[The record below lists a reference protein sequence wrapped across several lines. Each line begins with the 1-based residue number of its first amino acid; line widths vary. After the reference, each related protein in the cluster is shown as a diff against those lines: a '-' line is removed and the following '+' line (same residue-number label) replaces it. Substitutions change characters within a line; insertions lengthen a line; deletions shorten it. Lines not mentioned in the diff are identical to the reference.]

1 MKRIITISFMAILAT
16 ISLQAECVFQSFVIG
31 QEFSIGNMLE
41 WETTEEFGNKLFIVE
56 RSIDGGEMFDEIG
69 QVESQGDSET
79 MQLYTFMDLDA
90 RKGRSMYRIKQIDLD
105 EEFGYS
111 SIVVVN
117 KSTDNEFRV
126 AAIKG
131 ALDGDNIELSVD
143 VLQEL
148 ELTYSVLDMKGDVIQ
163 EDKVWMGFGL
173 NDIVFDLTAFPDG
186 NYKLAL
192 QSGEEVEV
200 LVIRKTISTEESQL
214 PTAKKD

>member
-1 MKRIITISFMAILAT
+1 MKRIITLSFMAILAT
-16 ISLQAECVFQSFVIG
+16 VSLQAECIFQSFVIG

-56 RSIDGGEMFDEIG
+56 RSLDGGEMFDEIG
-69 QVESQGDSET
+69 QVESQGDSEAA
-79 MQLYTFMDLDA
+79 QLYTFMDLDA

-126 AAIKG
+126 AAING
-131 ALDGDNIELSVD
+131 TLDGDNIELSVD

-163 EDKVWMGFGL
+163 ENKEWMGFGL
-173 NDIVFDLTAFPDG
+173 NNVVFDLTAFPDG

-200 LVIRKTISTEESQL
+200 LTIRKTISKEESQL